1 MTAPAPSRG
10 PARGPAMGIPTPLA
24 TFGLDVLDDLR
35 RSAGR
40 LLDTLGHA
48 PRTTPS
54 AVVDLAPGVRLHT
67 YPDADPS
74 GPPLLLVPAPIK
86 RCYIFDLDP
95 RCSVVARCLRHGLQP
110 HLVEWTDP
118 EPDQQRLG
126 LDDYA
131 DGLLRHC
138 LRAVADRTRVGRVP
152 LVGHSLGG
160 TLAALCAARYPD
172 LVAGVALLEAPLHF
186 RSHTGRLEPLITTP
200 TPGPSPGPT
209 IGLLDAFPNGV
220 PGSLLT
226 LAAAAA
232 APTEFHLDRWTDLL
246 GCLPDPEALATYLR
260 VLRWTL
266 DEFRQPRQLF
276 LDVVE
281 RLYRRDEFFTGTL
294 TLAGRTLGPADL
306 IMPMLTVV
314 NPRSPIVPPSAVLPV
329 HHAVAT
335 TDKQILQY
343 RGDTGVVIQHLG
355 VLVGRSAHRL
365 LWPQILDWLQ
375 TVASTPRQQP
385 ATRIRPRPVAGSP
398 TGTSRRTHA

>member
-1 MTAPAPSRG
+1 MRPCSPTGDRQRETGRVFLGPRPRLGRRIGGGGVQSSVRHPAAGGGWGRPDQHGSVRRTQHEEEMPDMTAPAASRG
-10 PARGPAMGIPTPLA
+10 PAWGPAMGIPTLLA
-24 TFGLDVLDDLR
+24 TSGLDVLDDLR

-54 AVVDLAPGVRLHT
+54 SVVDLAPGVRLHT

-74 GPPLLLVPAPIK
+74 GPPVLLVPAPIK

-138 LRAVADRTRVGRVP
+138 LRAVADRTGARRVP

-186 RSHTGRLEPLITTP
+186 GSHTARLDPLITTP
-200 TPGPSPGPT
+200 TPTPGPT

-226 LAAAAA
+226 L
-232 APTEFHLDRWTDLL
+232 
-246 GCLPDPEALATYLR
+246 
-260 VLRWTL
+260 
-266 DEFRQPRQLF
+266 
-276 LDVVE
+276 
-281 RLYRRDEFFTGTL
+281 
-294 TLAGRTLGPADL
+294 
-306 IMPMLTVV
+306 
-314 NPRSPIVPPSAVLPV
+314 
-329 HHAVAT
+329 
-335 TDKQILQY
+335 
-343 RGDTGVVIQHLG
+343 
-355 VLVGRSAHRL
+355 
-365 LWPQILDWLQ
+365 
-375 TVASTPRQQP
+375 
-385 ATRIRPRPVAGSP
+385 
-398 TGTSRRTHA
+398 

>member
-1 MTAPAPSRG
+1 MPDMTAPAPSRG
-10 PARGPAMGIPTPLA
+10 PARGPAMGTPPPLA

-74 GPPLLLVPAPIK
+74 GPPVLLVPAPIK

-126 LDDYA
+126 LDHYA

-172 LVAGVALLEAPLHF
+172 LVAGVALLEAPLYF
-186 RSHTGRLEPLITTP
+186 GSHTGRLEPLITTP
-200 TPGPSPGPT
+200 TPGPT

-232 APTEFHLDRWTDLL
+232 APPQFHLHPRPPPPGCPPPPVPPRPLDRPPR
-246 GCLPDPEALATYLR
+246 LP
-260 VLRWTL
+260 
-266 DEFRQPRQLF
+266 PR
-276 LDVVE
+276 
-281 RLYRRDEFFTGTL
+281 
-294 TLAGRTLGPADL
+294 
-306 IMPMLTVV
+306 
-314 NPRSPIVPPSAVLPV
+314 PRSPGHLPAGAALDPRRVPPTPTTVPRRRRAALPTRRVLHRHP
-329 HHAVAT
+329 HPRRANPRTRRPHRA
-335 TDKQILQY
+335 D
-343 RGDTGVVIQHLG
+343 
-355 VLVGRSAHRL
+355 AHRGQP
-365 LWPQILDWLQ
+365 PQPDRATVGGPDRPPRRRHHRQ
-375 TVASTPRQQP
+375 TDP
-385 ATRIRPRPVAGSP
+385 AIPGRHRRGHPAPWRPR
-398 TGTSRRTHA
+398 